1 MALRMRALLFAA
13 KIEAAGHT
21 RITNRTRSARVA
33 ARPSGLRLYFAAN
46 PLLRSW
52 SFTSRL

>member
-1 MALRMRALLFAA
+1 MNFFMALRMRALLFAA

-33 ARPSGLRLYFAAN
+33 ARPSELRLYFAAN
-46 PLLRSW
+46 RLLRG
-52 SFTSRL
+52 